1 MSEKKERKQKP
12 KSRGNGDGSI
22 YYSES
27 RKRWIGQVTIGRD
40 AAGKLKRR
48 TVYGK
53 TKTEVKE
60 KVDALKNEVRTQ
72 TYIAPDRITV
82 YQLLEALIEEDKD
95 LNIIGNSAY
104 VRKRAILKR
113 IEKSE
118 LATCPI
124 QTVREV
130 QIKAYLKQITS
141 YSNSI
146 IGKDFALLK
155 RCFAEAVKRNIIIQN
170 PMITM
175 RKPKSD
181 KPNKKVRAFTLEEQR
196 RFIKALKEN
205 DIPYKE
211 QMLVM
216 LYTGMR
222 MGEINAL
229 DLNDVNY
236 AFKIINIRRSIT
248 RDTQDKTVLG
258 TTTKTYAG
266 LRKIPLTE
274 PTAAVLKEYM
284 TKYIPNKDNL
294 LFYDYKR
301 YKVLNTSQVNMQFQ
315 RVLEKYSIVDDTI
328 DGSLS
333 LHSLR
338 HTYATRCIEAGM
350 PAKVLQTLLGH
361 TDIKTTLNTYCDAF
375 AEYQDESVE
384 KVNKYLADNNL
395 VG

>member
-1 MSEKKERKQKP
+1 MSEKKERKQNP

-27 RKRWIGQVTIGRD
+27 RKKWVGQVTTGKD
-40 AAGKLKRR
+40 PAGKLKRR

-53 TKTEVKE
+53 TKTEVKD
-60 KVDALKNEVRTQ
+60 KITAIKNELQTQ
-72 TYIAPDRITV
+72 TYVAPDRITV
-82 YQLLEALIEEDKD
+82 YELLENLIEEDRE
-95 LNIIGNSAY
+95 LNIIGDCAY
-104 VRKRAILKR
+104 VRKKSILKR
-113 IEKSE
+113 IENSE
-118 LATCPI
+118 LATVPI
-124 QTVREV
+124 QAIKEI
-130 QIKAYLKQITS
+130 QIKNYFKSITG

-146 IGKDFALLK
+146 IGKDYALLK
-155 RCFAEAVKRNIIIQN
+155 RCFNEAVRRNIIVRN
-170 PMITM
+170 PMDTI

-181 KPNKKVRAFTLEEQR
+181 KPNKKVRAFTIDEQR
-196 RFIKALKEN
+196 KFIEILKKE

-211 QMLVM
+211 QMLLM

-229 DLNDVNY
+229 DLKDVSLS
-236 AFKIINIRRSIT
+236 FKVINIRRSVT
-248 RDTQDKTVLG
+248 KDKSDKTVLG
-258 TTTKTYAG
+258 LTTKTYAG
-266 LRKIPLTE
+266 IRKIPLTE

-301 YKVLNTSQVNMQFQ
+301 FKVLNTSQVNMQFQ
-315 RVLEKYSIVDDTI
+315 RVLEKYSIVDDTV

-375 AEYQDESVE
+375 AEYQDESIE
-384 KVNKYLADNNL
+384 KVNKYLAENSL